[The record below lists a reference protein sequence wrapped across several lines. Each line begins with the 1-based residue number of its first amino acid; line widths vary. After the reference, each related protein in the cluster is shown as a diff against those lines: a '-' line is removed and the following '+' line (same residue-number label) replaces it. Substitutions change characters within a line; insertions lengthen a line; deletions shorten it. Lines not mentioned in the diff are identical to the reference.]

1 MENED
6 AVRACVWHNNRVLSA
21 VVPDDHMDMG
31 EGDSSVEYDEMKR
44 TTSLTSEGE
53 REPVCVH

>member
-6 AVRACVWHNNRVLSA
+6 AVRACVWHNKRVLSA
-21 VVPDDHMDMG
+21 VVPDDHMDMD

-44 TTSLTSEGE
+44 TTSQTSEGE